1 MNSQF
6 KTPYGPLLSA
16 AILSIMAV
24 TVHATPIITSEN
36 SAAGTTFTTVPNPSS
51 TDLAQTGVF
60 SLISGTPHPP
70 LSGPITKLQ
79 NGVIQPASDA
89 PGESYFADEVLHFI
103 FQVDLGAAYSISNV
117 VTFSRHPGVR
127 APQKYNL
134 SGSNNGTVF
143 TTITDVLNTI
153 GGGAWANSITDST
166 GSLGNYRY
174 LRIDAHPFNGTN
186 GAFYGEVDVY
196 GSVVPEP
203 ASLAL
208 LGLGLFGLGFSR
220 RKKT

>member
-6 KTPYGPLLSA
+6 KTPYGSLLSA

-36 SAAGTTFTTVPNPSS
+36 RAGTTFTTVPNPSS

-60 SLISGTPHPP
+60 SLISGTPHP

-79 NGVIQPASDA
+79 DGAIQGGSDA
-89 PGESYFADEVLHFI
+89 PGESYFADGFLHFI
-103 FQVDLGAAYSISNV
+103 FQVDLGATYSISDV
-117 VTFSRHPGVR
+117 VTFSRHPNIR
-127 APQKYNL
+127 AAQKYDL
-134 SGSNNGTVF
+134 SGSNDGSVF
-143 TTITDVLNTI
+143 TSIANVLNPNV
-153 GGGAWANSITDST
+153 GGAWANSITDST

-174 LRIDAHPFNGTN
+174 LRIDAHPVTGTT
-186 GAFYGEVDVY
+186 GTFYGEVDVY
-196 GSVVPEP
+196 GSAVPEP